1 MTLFDVLTLGDS
13 IGASAYICRKNDLPM
28 RLGQLAR
35 KLSVSPAEVTAL
47 LASKNI
53 RSEEGPNTRLTD
65 EQLTSILRHY
75 GREMLTVTLAEDS
88 AVEDGIAIMSA
99 EQADTIVQEPIL
111 EASSSITEQAVAQGI
126 PDSAEHQAF
135 VEITPDAGVSTD
147 ESPMLI
153 KASKVEL
160 SGLKILGKIELPL
173 AKKKESSEK
182 QEGEADAEKLEEPV
196 QKGRRQ
202 PIRDDRGHV
211 RKQQRTRDGERPR
224 KNPVAAQREREAREA
239 EEKRLELARQ
249 EKERRTQYY
258 QQRVKASVPTK
269 PARLFDEEVMDM
281 KNDRKSAPTGWFGK
295 LLRWFKS

>member
-1 MTLFDVLTLGDS
+1 
-13 IGASAYICRKNDLPM
+13 M

-65 EQLTSILRHY
+65 EQLTSILQHY
-75 GREMLTVTLAEDS
+75 GKELLTVTLAEES
-88 AVEDGIAIMSA
+88 ASERGNAITP
-99 EQADTIVQEPIL
+99 EGQADTMVQEPV
-111 EASSSITEQAVAQGI
+111 EASSPITEQAVDQVAI
-126 PDSAEHQAF
+126 PDSAEQQAV
-135 VEITPDAGVSTD
+135 VETTPDAGVSAD
-147 ESPMLI
+147 ESPTLI
-153 KASKVEL
+153 KAPKVAL
-160 SGLKILGKIELPL
+160 SGLKILGKIELPQT
-173 AKKKESSEK
+173 KIKEGSEK
-182 QEGEADAEKLEEPV
+182 HEGDADTEKLESPV

-202 PIRDDRGHV
+202 PVRDDRGND
-211 RKQQRTRDGERPR
+211 RKQQRNREGERTR

-239 EEKRLELARQ
+239 EEKRQELARQ

-269 PARLFDEEVMDM
+269 PARLFNEEVADM
-281 KNDRKSAPTGWFGK
+281 KNYRKSAPTGWFGK